1 MKNFPEFDLP
11 TVAGP
16 KLSLRE
22 LRKSRSSLIIFYK
35 AGCDASVY
43 LVDLLNDF
51 WRRLDLRQPVFWLVS
66 QDSPEETRQFLTA
79 KNIQLPAALDFP
91 EYRLSRQLDFQSVP
105 ALYLL
110 DRSGKIL
117 FRSAGFSREE
127 FQMMANQVAVENE
140 NDGIP
145 VFREERAVV
154 PFKPG

>member
-11 TVAGP
+11 TVAGA
-16 KLSLRE
+16 KLSLGE

-35 AGCDASVY
+35 SGCDASVY

-91 EYRLSRQLDFQSVP
+91 DYRLSRQLDFQNVP
-105 ALYLL
+105 ASYLL
-110 DRSGKIL
+110 DPSGKIL
-117 FRSAGFSREE
+117 SESTGFVKDE
-127 FQMMANQVAVENE
+127 FQMMVKRVAIENGSG
-140 NDGIP
+140 DVP
-145 VFREERAVV
+145 VFQDGREII